1 MCGNLLRTL
10 IFLQAWKKIEDTKKK
25 AVEIMKVRQRNLD
38 TRNEKNSLQE
48 QRAEE
53 ERQRAAKLAQDRA
66 NQQANIRF
74 NRDDQAQRNTNEA
87 NRLKQ
92 ERQQHQEMIEMQ
104 KKSDE
109 LKAQTMKHMI
119 RGQKEEQKELRAQ
132 EQALKRQQQRLD
144 LIRRINEENEKRVQ
158 IQTQVARLE
167 KEEADWIRKLQNT
180 SQVQAQAF
188 SELEVAL
195 NGDVGNLPRGQ
206 GQ

>member
-1 MCGNLLRTL
+1 
-10 IFLQAWKKIEDTKKK
+10 
-25 AVEIMKVRQRNLD
+25 MKVRQRNLE
-38 TRNEKNSLQE
+38 TRNDKQSMAQQKAHDDQVKAEKLA
-48 QRAEE
+48 R
-53 ERQRAAKLAQDRA
+53 ERDNQRAA
-66 NQQANIRF
+66 IRF
-74 NRDDQAQRNTNEA
+74 NKDDQRNRNAGEA
-87 NRLKQ
+87 DRLKQ
-92 ERQQHQEMIEMQ
+92 ERMQHQEMIEMQ

-206 GQ
+206 

>member
-1 MCGNLLRTL
+1 MQRDAEERERAEMNAQKRMN
-10 IFLQAWKKIEDTKKK
+10 QQK
-25 AVEIMKVRQRNLD
+25 AVEVNQTNHKIHNL
-38 TRNEKNSLQE
+38 RE
-48 QRAEE
+48 AE
-53 ERQRAAKLAQDRA
+53 
-66 NQQANIRF
+66 
-74 NRDDQAQRNTNEA
+74 
-87 NRLKQ
+87 RLKM
-92 ERQQHQEMIEMQ
+92 ERVQHQEMIDMQ

-144 LIRRINEENEKRVQ
+144 LIRRINEENEKRIQ

-195 NGDVGNLPRGQ
+195 NGDVTNMHAP
-206 GQ
+206 